1 MKSGTAS
8 KRRKRETKWPD
19 RYQPV
24 GPFSCGK
31 QIDASARPGP
41 RDQTAI
47 GAVSG
52 SWWR

>member
-1 MKSGTAS
+1 MKQKGSTGQYRS
-8 KRRKRETKWPD
+8 SLFCEVRIDET
-19 RYQPV
+19 
-24 GPFSCGK
+24 G
-31 QIDASARPGP
+31 RPRP